1 MGDILESALAAI
13 RSNKLRSILTI
24 AIIVIGIMS
33 LMGIQTAIKAIA
45 DEFAESSG
53 KMGAE
58 AIRIVPKED
67 APPFTLAQAREFC
80 RTFRDGRSSLGSNI
94 MQFGVASHGGC
105 NSDPTV
111 SVVASDCNWLARN
124 SGRIAEGRNFMP
136 SEADGGAKVCLIG
149 DGLAKELFKDKRP
162 VGADISCGGHNFG
175 IVGVLAHKEA
185 ALGANSDM
193 CVIVPAAGIHHR
205 HTAGHGQGER
215 FRVRNLNHAEN
226 QENKHLR

>member
-1 MGDILESALAAI
+1 MGVILGSALAAI

-24 AIIVIGIMS
+24 AIIAIGIMS
-33 LMGIQTAIKAIA
+33 LMSIQTAIKAIA

-80 RTFRDGRSSLGSNI
+80 RTLKDGRSSLGNNI

-124 SGRIAEGRNFMP
+124 SGRIAKGRNFMP

-162 VGADISCGGHNFG
+162 VGADISCGGHNWRGGSCPQGSG
-175 IVGVLAHKEA
+175 IGGKLRHVRHSPGSWDTPSTYRRPRTGR
-185 ALGANSDM
+185 ALPG
-193 CVIVPAAGIHHR
+193 P
-205 HTAGHGQGER
+205 QP
-215 FRVRNLNHAEN
+215 
-226 QENKHLR
+226 